1 MVDRQEIE
9 AALERAEAATAA
21 GGGAAGTGFW
31 KAVAAVKG
39 DPALVAEH
47 ADRIGR
53 IDRRAF
59 ENWALIRIP
68 AGFGTALA
76 VLGTIAGLGLVL
88 AAYYVAEPWNG
99 VLLVAGTG
107 VTMVT
112 THGLTHLA
120 VGGVSGMRFTHWF
133 IAGLRAPHPGVKV
146 DYATYLRVPARRRA
160 WMHVSAALV
169 TKAIPF
175 LALGPA
181 LVIPVAGWA
190 TAVLLVIGVV
200 QIVTDVLFSTKSSD
214 WMKYRREMSYAD
226 RGGRDDVPA

>member
-1 MVDRQEIE
+1 VDRQEID
-9 AALERAEAATAA
+9 AALERAEAATVA
-21 GGGAAGTGFW
+21 GGGVAGTGFW
-31 KAVAAVKG
+31 KAVAVVKG

-68 AGFGTALA
+68 TGLGTALA

-99 VLLVAGTG
+99 LLLVAGTG
-107 VTMVT
+107 VTLVT

-120 VGGVSGMRFTHWF
+120 VGRLVGIRFTHWF
-133 IAGLRAPHPGVKV
+133 VAGIRAPQPGVKL

-160 WMHVSAALV
+160 QMHGSAPIV

-181 LVIPVAGWA
+181 LVIPVPGWA
-190 TAVLLVIGVV
+190 TATLVAIGVL
-200 QIVTDVLFSTKSSD
+200 QIVTDVAFSTKSSD
-214 WMKYRREMSYAD
+214 WKKYRREMSYAD
-226 RGGRDDVPA
+226 RGGRNDVPA